1 MNPLTVSRTSLGLVP
16 LVAAVTGSTG
26 AVVDANGWDPGA
38 VDPVNEYA
46 ESADLNGASLARYRI
61 PMTNASLSLRLY
73 AASEAAARALHAQW
87 RQALTEQPS
96 FTITESWTGGSIVY
110 DCCPARVAPLLSGVL
125 LRQGCIPLTA
135 SIPRQP

>member
-1 MNPLTVSRTSLGLVP
+1 MNNLTVSRTSLGLVP

-26 AVVDANGWDPGA
+26 AVIDANGWDPGA

-46 ESADLNGASLARYRI
+46 ESADLNGASLARFRL
-61 PMTNASLSLRLY
+61 PLANATISMKLY
-73 AASEAAARALHAQW
+73 AASEAAARVLHAQW
-87 RQALTEQPS
+87 VAALTQPS